1 MQKDKLIKM
10 LIGFLPLLLLFLDPP
25 EGMDPKA
32 WGLFP
37 FYAGAILM
45 VMLRPVGEATALAIF
60 LGLYA
65 VMMRGHTVALS
76 GFALT
81 MTWLVVGAYIIAQAF
96 RDTNLGKRISFWMI
110 RIFGRST
117 LGLGYAA
124 AFADFIIAPV
134 TPSNAARTGGI
145 IYPIFLSVAESW
157 GSYPDK
163 NPRGFGAYIS
173 VLLYVVTMC
182 TGITF
187 LTGYAANTVAWALA
201 DQMLGLHITWL
212 QWTTAFI
219 LPAGI
224 VLLIAP
230 YVMYLIYRPTLTK
243 IDNVRIARE
252 GLAAIGPMSSKE
264 KILLCLF
271 VLAIIGWATSSY
283 TKINSTAVV
292 LGFIA
297 VCLMTNV
304 LKWKDIAKNSQVW
317 TTLMWYGGILGLA
330 GAMNQFGFFKWMA
343 EQLQLYVDFSS
354 FSHAALLL
362 TLVAAGSVCRY
373 LFVSCGAYMASV
385 LPVQFTIGLAAGLPA
400 WDMFLVFLMCGVM
413 GAILTHYANAAGP
426 VLFGGGYVSV
436 KTWWLIGLFFT
447 LLSYIIFGLVGVP
460 YWSMLGLFTS
470 L

>member
-1 MQKDKLIKM
+1 MEKDKLIKM

-145 IYPIFLSVAESW
+145 IYPIFLSVAESL

-163 NPRGFGAYIS
+163 NPR
-173 VLLYVVTMC
+173 
-182 TGITF
+182 
-187 LTGYAANTVAWALA
+187 ALA
-201 DQMLGLHITWL
+201 
-212 QWTTAFI
+212 
-219 LPAGI
+219 
-224 VLLIAP
+224 
-230 YVMYLIYRPTLTK
+230 PTF
-243 IDNVRIARE
+243 RF
-252 GLAAIGPMSSKE
+252 
-264 KILLCLF
+264 CF
-271 VLAIIGWATSSY
+271 
-283 TKINSTAVV
+283 
-292 LGFIA
+292 
-297 VCLMTNV
+297 
-304 LKWKDIAKNSQVW
+304 
-317 TTLMWYGGILGLA
+317 MW
-330 GAMNQFGFFKWMA
+330 
-343 EQLQLYVDFSS
+343 
-354 FSHAALLL
+354 
-362 TLVAAGSVCRY
+362 
-373 LFVSCGAYMASV
+373 
-385 LPVQFTIGLAAGLPA
+385 
-400 WDMFLVFLMCGVM
+400 
-413 GAILTHYANAAGP
+413 
-426 VLFGGGYVSV
+426 
-436 KTWWLIGLFFT
+436 
-447 LLSYIIFGLVGVP
+447 
-460 YWSMLGLFTS
+460 
-470 L
+470 